1 LHTANPLLDLAAAV
15 ALLIWAARL
24 TRTGLERVLGER
36 LRGVMAAA
44 TQGRLR
50 ASAVGLVTA
59 SLLQSSTAA
68 ALLVVSF
75 VQRGIIAVPLALA
88 VLLGAD
94 LGSSL
99 VVQALISDIGGIA
112 PALILLGAVLSMA
125 APQPH
130 LRNLGRT
137 VIGLGLMLMALGLI
151 SGASATFRDDPVL
164 RLVLLRLADQPVL
177 GLLLAAVLTWLAHSS
192 VAAILF
198 FISLAATGLIGPQQ
212 ALVLVL
218 GANVGAGLVALG
230 LSFGAGTAARQVLAG
245 NLLFRLIGAFAAL
258 PLVPFAAGW
267 IAALGWGD
275 ARALATAHT
284 AFNLALVILFLPLVG
299 VTARLLEQFGAS
311 GRGAPLDAALP
322 LLDPAALAQPK
333 VALTAASRQALRL
346 AETVEVM
353 LREAIRPFEDS
364 DAKRREE
371 IRQLDSTVD
380 TACEA
385 IVRYLTRLT
394 KQPLQPDEARAA
406 FDLILFTTNFEHVGD
421 IIDKNLLSLA
431 QKKQRLNLAFS
442 DEGWDE
448 LQRMHA
454 LAVAQT
460 QLAVTVFLT
469 RDRDMAR
476 QLVRTKDQVRAME
489 RAATESHLR
498 RLRDGTVA
506 SIETSSLHMDM
517 LRDFKRIIAHL
528 TAVAYPILEE
538 AGELQVSRL
547 TAPVG
552 LPQDAAH

>member
-1 LHTANPLLDLAAAV
+1 LPCNTIAENGTRPKTAPISVNPAP
-15 ALLIWAARL
+15 
-24 TRTGLERVLGER
+24 
-36 LRGVMAAA
+36 
-44 TQGRLR
+44 
-50 ASAVGLVTA
+50 
-59 SLLQSSTAA
+59 
-68 ALLVVSF
+68 
-75 VQRGIIAVPLALA
+75 VPC
-88 VLLGAD
+88 
-94 LGSSL
+94 
-99 VVQALISDIGGIA
+99 
-112 PALILLGAVLSMA
+112 PC
-125 APQPH
+125 
-130 LRNLGRT
+130 
-137 VIGLGLMLMALGLI
+137 
-151 SGASATFRDDPVL
+151 
-164 RLVLLRLADQPVL
+164 
-177 GLLLAAVLTWLAHSS
+177 
-192 VAAILF
+192 
-198 FISLAATGLIGPQQ
+198 
-212 ALVLVL
+212 
-218 GANVGAGLVALG
+218 
-230 LSFGAGTAARQVLAG
+230 
-245 NLLFRLIGAFAAL
+245 
-258 PLVPFAAGW
+258 
-267 IAALGWGD
+267 
-275 ARALATAHT
+275 
-284 AFNLALVILFLPLVG
+284 LPLVG

-476 QLVRTKDQVRAME
+476 RLVRTKDHVRAME

-552 LPQDAAH
+552 LPKGAAH